1 MKTDFKP
8 QAKVNILVTLIIH
21 RDSALE
27 LEIIKLLSST
37 RSSDKKETK
46 TICDQAIWEFYF
58 FEIQVR

>member
-27 LEIIKLLSST
+27 LEIIIKLLSST
-37 RSSDKKETK
+37 RSSDKNETK
-46 TICDQAIWEFYF
+46 IVCDQAI
-58 FEIQVR
+58 